1 MSLVIIKI
9 GYCANPDAFAI
20 CRPNKQS
27 SGMSV
32 GISGRAKTF
41 LFGNLFL
48 DVFFPLNSD
57 KLSQRR
63 PTFAVPYREI
73 SEYIITR

>member
-1 MSLVIIKI
+1 MSLVNIKI

-20 CRPNKQS
+20 RRPNKQS

-32 GISGRAKTF
+32 GIDGRLKTF

-48 DVFFPLNSD
+48 PLTQINS
-57 KLSQRR
+57 L
-63 PTFAVPYREI
+63 RED
-73 SEYIITR
+73 